1 MRSRGSFFR
10 HDGTGRFRKKASTS
24 GNRPEADLR
33 SDHPI
38 IQEQDMNFRIVKL
51 GLAAALATA
60 FAAPVFA
67 QTAGDVQRDVNQQQ
81 RIENGLKSGQ
91 LNTREAGKLE
101 RGEAKIE
108 KMEANAEKNGSVS
121 ASEQA
126 RINAAQNRESRAIY
140 NQKHDAQ
147 VGNPNSASSQRMQAD
162 VQRNVNQQQRIEQ
175 GVQSG
180 ELKNR
185 EVAKLERGQS
195 RVDRATARAA
205 ANGRVGAG
213 EQARIQAREARQSAR
228 IYRKKH
234 NGVVQG

>member
-1 MRSRGSFFR
+1 
-10 HDGTGRFRKKASTS
+10 
-24 GNRPEADLR
+24 
-33 SDHPI
+33 
-38 IQEQDMNFRIVKL
+38 MNFRIAKL

-67 QTAGDVQRDVNQQQ
+67 QTTTATDVQRNVNQQQ
-81 RIENGLKSGQ
+81 RIEEGLKSGQ

-101 RGEAKIE
+101 RGEAKVE
-108 KMEANAEKNGSVS
+108 KIEANAARNGTVS
-121 ASEQA
+121 PREQA
-126 RINAAQNRESRAIY
+126 RITAAQNRESRAIY

-147 VGNPNSASSQRMQAD
+147 VGNPASASSQRMQAD

-195 RVDRATARAA
+195 RVDRATARASA
-205 ANGRVGAG
+205 DGHVGAG
-213 EQARIQAREARQSAR
+213 EQARIQARENHQSTR
-228 IYRKKH
+228 IHRKKH
-234 NGVVQG
+234 NAVAPG

>member
-1 MRSRGSFFR
+1 
-10 HDGTGRFRKKASTS
+10 
-24 GNRPEADLR
+24 
-33 SDHPI
+33 
-38 IQEQDMNFRIVKL
+38 MNFRIAKL

-67 QTAGDVQRDVNQQQ
+67 QTTTATDVQRNVNQQQ
-81 RIENGLKSGQ
+81 RIEEGLKSGQ

-101 RGEAKIE
+101 RGEAKVE
-108 KMEANAEKNGSVS
+108 KIEANAARNGTVS
-121 ASEQA
+121 PREQA
-126 RINAAQNRESRAIY
+126 RITAAQNRESRAIY

-147 VGNPNSASSQRMQAD
+147 VGNPASASSQRMQAD

-195 RVDRATARAA
+195 RVDRATARASA
-205 ANGRVGAG
+205 DGHVGAG
-213 EQARIQAREARQSAR
+213 EQARIQARENRQSTR

-234 NGVVQG
+234 NAVERG